1 MDSATFKN
9 HNIIDMTLLIF
20 NFIDKLQ
27 ELNKCKIELQYW
39 RSKSTTLLALPSTIN
54 PTCASCS
61 VPLLPEG
68 GLQSAENAEAE
79 LKNLAN
85 KGNLTMFFLSN
96 HKSKGIQKVIKMD
109 QSLL

>member
-1 MDSATFKN
+1 MYNLACTKILQTKTTMALLL
-9 HNIIDMTLLIF
+9 HIIDYSIDFIF
-20 NFIDKLQ
+20 KLQ

-61 VPLLPEG
+61 APLLPEG

-85 KGNLTMFFLSN
+85 KGN
-96 HKSKGIQKVIKMD
+96 
-109 QSLL
+109 